1 MQGVVLIMATFKD
14 FRNNVKPNW
23 CPGCGDF
30 SVQAAIQRAAA
41 SAGLEPDQLAII
53 SGIGCSGRISG
64 YIKSYGFHG
73 IHGRSLP
80 IAQGVKMANRDL
92 TVIASGGDGD
102 GFAIGMGHTIHA
114 IRRNIDVTYIVMD
127 NQIYGLTKGQTSPRS
142 AAGFKTKSTP
152 QGSIEPAL
160 SPMEMALT
168 AGATFVAQSFSTDL
182 KDLTNIIEAGIN
194 HKGFSLI
201 NVFSPCVT
209 YNKINTY
216 DWFKENLTKL
226 SDIEDYDSSS
236 REMAMQTLMKH
247 NSLVTGIIYQDK
259 TRQSYQDLVKGYAQ
273 TPLSSANLE
282 LTQESFDKLVE
293 EFM

>member
-1 MQGVVLIMATFKD
+1 VATFKE

-41 SAGLEPDQLAII
+41 NVGLEPEQLAVI

-64 YIKSYGFHG
+64 YINAYGLHG

-80 IAQGVKMANRDL
+80 IAQGVKLANREL

-102 GFAIGMGHTIHA
+102 GFAIGMGHTVHA
-114 IRRNIDVTYIVMD
+114 IRRNLDVTYIVMD

-142 AAGFKTKSTP
+142 AEGFKTKSTP
-152 QGSIEPAL
+152 EGSIESTLSPLEIAL
-160 SPMEMALT
+160 S
-168 AGATFVAQSFSTDL
+168 AGATFVAQSFSSDL
-182 KDLTNIIEAGIN
+182 KQLTTLIEEGLK

-209 YNKINTY
+209 FNKVNTY
-216 DWFKENLTKL
+216 DWFKENIVNL
-226 SDIEDYDSSS
+226 EQFPDYDPSN
-236 REMAMQTLMKH
+236 RIAAMTKIMET
-247 NSLVTGIIYQDK
+247 NGMVTGLIYQNKERKAYDQLIVGFK
-259 TRQSYQDLVKGYAQ
+259 EEGLAKQDLQ
-273 TPLSSANLE
+273 LSRAD
-282 LTQESFDKLVE
+282 FDKLLT
-293 EFM
+293 EFK